1 MPSEVDIVVL
11 LTQKKIIMEKKQH
24 HQIVITTDNENKKEK
39 FPLNLL
45 VSLAAGAIAGVAA
58 IFSLF
63 WGIEILLNL

>member
-1 MPSEVDIVVL
+1 MEV
-11 LTQKKIIMEKKQH
+11 KQH
-24 HQIVITTDNENKKEK
+24 NRIVITTDNETNKQK